1 MRQIARR
8 ISLAIRVLALG
19 ALVGLAGLVPAGAL
33 DWPTRPIK
41 WIVSYPPGGAT
52 DITARLMGQWLT
64 ERLGQPIIIEN
75 RGGGG
80 NNIGTEMAVNSA
92 PDGYTLFLVNPANT
106 INASLYK
113 KLNFDFLRDMVPVA
127 TIIRLPNVMVV
138 NVDVPARNVTEFIA
152 WAKKNPG
159 KVNMASS
166 GHGTLVHISGELFKT
181 MTGVEM
187 LHVPYRGSAPALTDL
202 IGGQVHVDFDNLP
215 ASMQHIKSGKIRA
228 LAVTT
233 AQRLPMLP
241 DLPTVAETVP
251 GYEASSFYGV
261 AVPKG
266 TPAEIVERLS
276 REINAA
282 LADPKMQARFLDVG
296 GVPYAS
302 TQAEYAK
309 ILAAEVA
316 KWAQVIKA
324 AKITLEQ

>member
-1 MRQIARR
+1 MRQIAR
-8 ISLAIRVLALG
+8 SIRML
-19 ALVGLAGLVPAGAL
+19 LVSGFAVFAGLAPACAL
-33 DWPTRPIK
+33 EWPTRPIK
-41 WIVSYPPGGAT
+41 WVVSYPAGGAT

-80 NNIGTEMAVNSA
+80 NNIGTEIAVNS
-92 PDGYTLFLVNPANT
+92 PSDGYTLFLVNPANT
-106 INASLYK
+106 INTTLYK
-113 KLNFDFLRDMVPVA
+113 KLSFDFLRDMVPVA

-138 NVDVPARNVTEFIA
+138 NVDVPATTVAEFIA

-159 KVNMASS
+159 KINMASS
-166 GHGTLVHISGELFKT
+166 GHGTMVHISGELFKT
-181 MTGVEM
+181 MTGVQM

-233 AQRLPMLP
+233 AERLPMLP
-241 DLPTVAETVP
+241 DVPTVAETVP

-266 TPAEIVERLS
+266 TPREIVERLNK
-276 REINAA
+276 EINAA
-282 LADPKMQARFLDVG
+282 LADPKMRARFLEVG
-296 GVPYAS
+296 GIPYP
-302 TQAEYAK
+302 TTPAEYAK
-309 ILAAEVA
+309 ILADETA
-316 KWAQVIKA
+316 KWAKIIKEA
-324 AKITLEQ
+324 NITLEQ

>member
-1 MRQIARR
+1 MRQIAL
-8 ISLAIRVLALG
+8 SIRML
-19 ALVGLAGLVPAGAL
+19 LVSGLAVFAGLAPALAL

-52 DITARLMGQWLT
+52 DITARLMGQWLND
-64 ERLGQPIIIEN
+64 RLGQPIIIEN

-80 NNIGTEMAVNSA
+80 NNIGTEIAVNSA

-106 INASLYK
+106 INTTLYK
-113 KLNFDFLRDMVPVA
+113 KLTFDFLRDMVPVA

-138 NVDVPARNVTEFIA
+138 NVDVPARTVAEFIA

-166 GHGTLVHISGELFKT
+166 GHGTMIHISGELFKT
-181 MTGVEM
+181 MTGVQM

-233 AQRLPMLP
+233 AERLPMLP
-241 DLPTVAETVP
+241 DVPTVAETVP

-266 TPAEIVERLS
+266 TPREIVERLNK
-276 REINAA
+276 EINAA
-282 LADPKMQARFLDVG
+282 LADPKMRARFLEVG
-296 GVPYAS
+296 GIPYAA
-302 TQAEYAK
+302 TPAEYAK
-309 ILAAEVA
+309 ILADETA
-316 KWAQVIKA
+316 KWAKIIKEA
-324 AKITLEQ
+324 NITLEQ

>member
-1 MRQIARR
+1 MRQIA
-8 ISLAIRVLALG
+8 IFIRMSVIIGFVLVA
-19 ALVGLAGLVPAGAL
+19 GLAPALSL

-52 DITARLMGQWLT
+52 DITARLMGQWFN

-106 INASLYK
+106 INATLYK

-138 NVDVPARNVTEFIA
+138 NVDVPAKTVAEFID
-152 WAKKNPG
+152 WAKQRPG

-166 GHGTLVHISGELFKT
+166 GHGTMVHISGELFKT
-181 MTGVEM
+181 MTGVQM

-233 AQRLPMLP
+233 AERLPMLP
-241 DLPTVAETVP
+241 DVPTVAETVP
-251 GYEASSFYGV
+251 GYEASSFYGI

-266 TPAEIVERLS
+266 TPREIVERLNK
-276 REINAA
+276 EVNAA
-282 LADPKMQARFLDVG
+282 LADPRMQARFLEVG
-296 GVPYAS
+296 GIPYAS
-302 TQAEYAK
+302 TPAEYAK
-309 ILAAEVA
+309 ILADETA
-316 KWAQVIKA
+316 KWAKVIKDA
-324 AKITLEQ
+324 NITLEQ